1 MSHDPPSTA
10 SDPVLLHPE
19 PRPAASDQLN
29 NASSVMDEEKPP
41 PVSHSAP
48 QGVVEQPQ
56 KDINPE
62 EVAGT
67 VLEGSSEKPGSGA
80 AAQAPVSQD
89 DRSAEGEEAEADDD
103 GEKLREAEGEGDDE
117 DEGEEAVVEQEK
129 KQRGR
134 KKRPEKV
141 KKESTDDEVEQDVK
155 TPKRGQFTAE
165 KKAAAS
171 FASDRPT
178 RERKTIDRFI
188 ASAEKDNTKELEIK
202 QGDGTPLKDIPNVV
216 YKLSKRFKHDETL
229 SQLHSIL
236 FNKRGKAAVLKRHIL
251 QFSGY
256 VWSENKE
263 KERAK
268 IQEKLER
275 YTKDSLVQFVDVL
288 DIHVSKTL
296 KKEDLVAKVL
306 EFLEKPH
313 RTTDTLLE
321 FKNQERTSL
330 GKRSSSGKK
339 PGRPK
344 IQKAEG
350 KSTRKRERKK
360 ASDDADS
367 DNSEKDIDGAIVE
380 EESEKKRLDFK
391 DDTDNDESMD
401 VEKEQVRDSS
411 TVIEQDS
418 EERPA
423 EEEGNQVDKE
433 VHKPPRKKS
442 KVGAHDVTRKSPS
455 KAADR
460 VYSKKLKAEASKR
473 VSSSTASKQSRKT
486 PGKKNSLEDNDAGKK
501 SIVKGGES
509 NKSAIPSDGEL
520 QAKIRE
526 LLREADF
533 SKVTFTDVVSQLE
546 RIFGV
551 SLVERKGH
559 VKGLIRDEISKLTEA
574 EEESEKDAEETAEDE

>member
-401 VEKEQVRDSS
+401 VEKEQ
-411 TVIEQDS
+411 QDS